1 MPHMNEREARVTH
14 EFEDW
19 TTAARSRRSFLFTF
33 FFLYIFSSPFERCFS
48 DNNIIEC
55 KQKNCQ
61 SFVYFMDISLKTYP
75 AGDGKDKFNM
85 CEINSS
91 RSCGQ
96 IFSHLHILCC
106 FSRSLLSVIFAYNF
120 FSTTHVSSSFV
131 FSSLRS
137 TCYVWIYP
145 NEHECRRVAF
155 DVKVV
160 KRRENWVWSLGHFT
174 YEW

>member
-1 MPHMNEREARVTH
+1 
-14 EFEDW
+14 
-19 TTAARSRRSFLFTF
+19 
-33 FFLYIFSSPFERCFS
+33 
-48 DNNIIEC
+48 
-55 KQKNCQ
+55 
-61 SFVYFMDISLKTYP
+61 MDISLKTYP

-131 FSSLRS
+131 FQVCDQHVMCGYILMSTNVEESRLMSKWSRDARIESDHSAILR
-137 TCYVWIYP
+137 TNGRKDHKYVKYS
-145 NEHECRRVAF
+145 A
-155 DVKVV
+155 
-160 KRRENWVWSLGHFT
+160 
-174 YEW
+174 